1 MISDHVVF
9 SSPHF
14 VVEPGEDAETNPG
27 IYGRAL
33 AGWVARTLES
43 RGVAV
48 EGVVAEDFGR
58 CVMIK
63 RKPFKL
69 WVACASADGGSTRW
83 QMFIALEQ
91 NPLARL
97 FSRTDPEPEL
107 RKLREQFRA
116 MLRDVPAISEV
127 KWQDQQSW
135 RLTSA

>member
-9 SSPHF
+9 SSPYF

-48 EGVVAEDFGR
+48 EGVIAEDFGR

-69 WVACASADGGSTRW
+69 WVVCASADGASTRW

-91 NPLARL
+91 SPLAKL

-127 KWQDQQSW
+127 EWQDQ
-135 RLTSA
+135 